1 MHRQGIDEGSR
12 QSAAVNV
19 PCPTCGQVNQLF
31 FEPCGTVRSVRPLLP
46 PALTELFLSTSRRIE
61 GILSMGKRTA
71 SAETLKPD
79 PRYNSKLASK
89 FVNCLMWQGKK
100 ATAMRI
106 FYGALDQIKKRMPD
120 LEPIDVFNQAVE
132 HVKPTVEVRSK
143 RVGGATYQV
152 PMQVNRT
159 RQQSLAIR
167 WIIDAARKQGRPAD
181 VPALADEFMAAYR
194 REGEA
199 MTKRENTIKMAE
211 SNKAFAH
218 FAW

>member
-1 MHRQGIDEGSR
+1 MAR
-12 QSAAVNV
+12 
-19 PCPTCGQVNQLF
+19 
-31 FEPCGTVRSVRPLLP
+31 
-46 PALTELFLSTSRRIE
+46 
-61 GILSMGKRTA
+61 KRTA
-71 SAETLKPD
+71 SADTLKAD
-79 PRYNSKLASK
+79 PRFNSKLASK
-89 FVNCLMWQGKK
+89 FINCLMWGGKK

-120 LEPIDVFNQAVE
+120 ADPIAVFNEAVE

-152 PMQVNRT
+152 PMQVNKT

-167 WIIDAARKQGRPAD
+167 WLIGASRSKAGRPMFLR
-181 VPALADEFMAAYR
+181 LADELMAAYR

-199 MTKRENTIKMAE
+199 MTKRENTIKMADA
-211 SNKAFAH
+211 NKAFAH

>member
-1 MHRQGIDEGSR
+1 MAR
-12 QSAAVNV
+12 
-19 PCPTCGQVNQLF
+19 
-31 FEPCGTVRSVRPLLP
+31 
-46 PALTELFLSTSRRIE
+46 
-61 GILSMGKRTA
+61 KRTA
-71 SAETLKPD
+71 SEMTLQPD
-79 PRYNSKLASK
+79 PRYSNKLASK
-89 FVNCLMWQGKK
+89 FINCLMWQGKK
-100 ATAMRI
+100 ATAQRI

-120 LEPIDVFNQAVE
+120 TEPIDVFTQAVE

-167 WIIDAARKQGRPAD
+167 WLIGAARAKAGRPMFIR
-181 VPALADEFMAAYR
+181 LADELMGAYR

-199 MTKRENTIKMAE
+199 MAKRETTIKMAE
-211 SNKAFAH
+211 ANKAFSH

>member
-1 MHRQGIDEGSR
+1 MAD
-12 QSAAVNV
+12 
-19 PCPTCGQVNQLF
+19 
-31 FEPCGTVRSVRPLLP
+31 
-46 PALTELFLSTSRRIE
+46 
-61 GILSMGKRTA
+61 RTA

-79 PRYNSKLASK
+79 PVYHSKLASK
-89 FVNCLMWQGKK
+89 FINCLMWQGKK
-100 ATAMRI
+100 ATAQRI
-106 FYGALDQIKKRMPD
+106 FYNALNQIKKRMPD
-120 LEPIDVFNQAVE
+120 ADPIDVFTQAVE

-167 WIIDAARKQGRPAD
+167 WIIGASRAKTGRPMFLR
-181 VPALADEFMAAYR
+181 LADELMAAYR

>member
-1 MHRQGIDEGSR
+1 M
-12 QSAAVNV
+12 A
-19 PCPTCGQVNQLF
+19 
-31 FEPCGTVRSVRPLLP
+31 
-46 PALTELFLSTSRRIE
+46 
-61 GILSMGKRTA
+61 KRTA

-79 PRYNSKLASK
+79 PRFGSKLASK
-89 FVNCLMWQGKK
+89 FINCMMWQGKK
-100 ATAMRI
+100 GTAQRI
-106 FYGALDQIKKRMPD
+106 FYNALDQIKKRMPD
-120 LEPIDVFNQAVE
+120 AEPIDVFTQAVE

-152 PMQVNRT
+152 PMQVNKT

-167 WIIDAARKQGRPAD
+167 WILGAARGKTGRPMYLR
-181 VPALADEFMAAYR
+181 LADELMAAYR

-211 SNKAFAH
+211 ANKAFSH